1 MRPPPAE
8 PPLYTP
14 VFWLA
19 CLVHWTGAMS
29 LSLYVLLPLFLRGL
43 GAADSQIGLA
53 LGVGAAAS
61 VVVRPL
67 VGRLLDRLGR
77 LPVLLAAGGL
87 NVASWIPFLLAER
100 FGPWLVFWMVVH
112 SVAWGGLF
120 AAFFTL
126 AADLAPPARRAE
138 GLAVFGLFGIAANGL
153 APVLGEIIAA
163 RHGFVAFFATAIAFG
178 TASTALTA
186 LLRPP
191 PLDGHEHGPSGG
203 MLGAAFAP
211 GLPRVLAATLLL
223 GVGINAA
230 WFFVAPFTRD
240 LGLERAGPF
249 FAAYSTTSVLLRFFG
264 RRSLDTI
271 GLHRVAVP
279 AFLVYAAGLLGLVLL
294 PAPGVL
300 VATGIACGLGHGTL
314 FPVLSALAV
323 SRAPAG
329 RQGAVV
335 SLHTAALDLGA
346 VLGTPLCGLAAETL
360 GWRPMFVGTSV
371 VCLAAMVLVATDP
384 RRPARGGPRGNGHRD
399 AERRDRVGDRPPDH
413 S

>member
-19 CLVHWTGAMS
+19 CAVHWTGAMS

-43 GAADSQIGLA
+43 GATDAQIGLA
-53 LGVGAAAS
+53 LGIGAAAS

-77 LPVLLAAGGL
+77 LPVLLGAGAL
-87 NVASWIPFLLAER
+87 NVVSWLPFLVAER
-100 FGPWLVFWMVVH
+100 FGPWLVLWMVVH
-112 SVAWGGLF
+112 SVAWGALF

-163 RHGFVAFFATAIAFG
+163 RHGFVAFFATAIGFG
-178 TASTALTA
+178 AASTVLTA
-186 LLRPP
+186 LLHPP
-191 PLDGHEHGPSGG
+191 AHDAYAEQGGG
-203 MLGAAFAP
+203 MLGAVGAP

-223 GVGINAA
+223 GVAINAA

-249 FAAYSTTSVLLRFFG
+249 FAAYSTTSVLLRFLG
-264 RRSLDTI
+264 RRSLDTL
-271 GLHRVAVP
+271 GLHRVALP
-279 AFLVYAAGLLGLVLL
+279 AFVAYAAGLLGLVLL
-294 PAPGVL
+294 PRAGVL
-300 VATGIACGLGHGTL
+300 VGTGIACGLGHGTL

-335 SLHTAALDLGA
+335 SLLTAALDLGA
-346 VLGTPLCGLAAETL
+346 VVGTPLCGLVADTL
-360 GWRPMFVGTSV
+360 GWRPMFAGTAV
-371 VCLAAMVLVATDP
+371 VCLAAMALVATDP
-384 RRPARGGPRGNGHRD
+384 LRPGRASPPRG
-399 AERRDRVGDRPPDH
+399 
-413 S
+413 